1 MKICSICVKN
11 DILCSACSRKVERG
25 EISMDSVAISRALG
39 RLQDS
44 ADFIDSFEAAG
55 RVYIIVDAQQMGS
68 VIGKSGKNVR
78 KLCEILGKQV
88 KVLEKEGSKEM
99 IEKALNIRVNGVN
112 KVFGPEE
119 FYRVRIDRK
128 TKARL
133 GPESG
138 KVIESIVG
146 KSEIVFE

>member
-25 EISMDSVAISRALG
+25 EISTDSATISRALG
-39 RLQDS
+39 RLQDG

-55 RVYIIVDAQQMGS
+55 RIYIIVDTQQMGS

-119 FYRVRIDRK
+119 FYRVRMDRK

-138 KVIESIVG
+138 KVIEAIVG